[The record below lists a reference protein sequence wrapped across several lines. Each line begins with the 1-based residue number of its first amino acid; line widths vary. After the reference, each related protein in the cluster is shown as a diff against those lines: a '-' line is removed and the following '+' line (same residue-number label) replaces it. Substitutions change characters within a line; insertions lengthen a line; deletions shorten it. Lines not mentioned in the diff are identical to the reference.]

1 MLLFV
6 FYHDVDLELSWIAEH
21 VPASGSTAHDKSLAG
36 ALSLMQ
42 KHKVPTGCD
51 KPPLPRSSQRMTD
64 LCHLPQEL
72 QAEVTAHKTH
82 LNHVLE
88 KGRSLAKTSK
98 SDAGE
103 VLQR

>member
-6 FYHDVDLELSWIAEH
+6 FYHDVDLELSWMAEH
-21 VPASGSTAHDKSLAG
+21 VPASGSTAHEKSLAG

-42 KHKVPTGCD
+42 KHKVPTGSD
-51 KPPLPRSSQRMTD
+51 HPPPPSQGMTD
-64 LCHLPQEL
+64 LFHLPQEL

-82 LNHVLE
+82 LNLILE
-88 KGRSLAKTSK
+88 KVRSLAQTSK
-98 SDAGE
+98 SQAEE